1 MKKTFNTLDK
11 VYFVIA
17 VIAFIL
23 AIFAF
28 SNDNY
33 NWLTN
38 IVFILIAMNLIII
51 GLQSFVQNKRTIFS
65 YFIIG
70 MVIIIIFLSI

>member
-11 VYFVIA
+11 VYVVIA

-70 MVIIIIFLSI
+70 MAIIIIFLSI